1 MSATNDNGKRVREE
15 EWKNSFICPICMSFM
30 AGHIY
35 QCVLGHVVC
44 ASCLKNILR
53 NTRRSCPSCRKLF
66 RQDITK
72 IPRNRSLE
80 DLREKMFCPCP
91 YDGCDEMVLH
101 GDMASHKQHC
111 VHKPNASGLWNGER
125 YVGEWKHGKPHGKGT
140 GVHLQK
146 NNISMFFCN
155 DSKEIRW
162 KYSGLWKEGV
172 PNSARDL
179 NGARESYRA
188 ISDNEEL
195 IYEGEWLD
203 GYPHGF
209 GFAYNYTHTY
219 EGYWKNGL
227 LHGTN
232 ANMLTNGKYGDELP
246 CYADA
251 TFVDDMITYG
261 TVTNTHNLFPDI
273 EYESYTG
280 EFALKNCEGVPH
292 GKGTMIF
299 FNGDTYTGQF
309 IYGSP
314 AAIKKKYK
322 HIAEFIDCNII
333 KNMPQTSVVGLNEI
347 WLRYSAICYQDGYTA
362 NKEELRNAME
372 LRFNE
377 MTKQNEWAGWKGIAL
392 RKTS

>member
-1 MSATNDNGKRVREE
+1 MT
-15 EWKNSFICPICMSFM
+15 
-30 AGHIY
+30 GHIY

-44 ASCLKNILR
+44 ASCLKSILR
-53 NTRRSCPSCRKLF
+53 NTGRSCPSCRKPF

-72 IPRNRSLE
+72 TPRIRSLE

-91 YDGCDEMVLH
+91 HDGCDEMVLQD
-101 GDMASHKQHC
+101 DMASHKQHC

-146 NNISMFFCN
+146 NNISMFFCY

-162 KYSGLWKEGV
+162 KYTGQWKEGV
-172 PNSARDL
+172 PN
-179 NGARESYRA
+179 GAPDPDGA

-195 IYEGEWLD
+195 RYDGEWLD

-209 GFAYNYTHTY
+209 GFASNYTHTY
-219 EGYWKNGL
+219 EGCWKNGL

-232 ANMLTNGKYGDELP
+232 ANMLINGKYGDEEP

-251 TFVDDMITYG
+251 TFVDDVITYG

-273 EYESYTG
+273 QYESYTG
-280 EFALKNCEGVPH
+280 EFALKNSEGVPH
-292 GKGTMIF
+292 GKGTMTF
-299 FNGDTYTGQF
+299 FNGDTYTGHF
-309 IYGSP
+309 IYGNP
-314 AAIKKKYK
+314 AVYKMSNETKYK
-322 HIAEFIDCNII
+322 ARCNPIGDFIDGNII
-333 KNMPQTSVVGLNEI
+333 KNKPRTSMVGLNEI
-347 WLRYSAICYQDGYTA
+347 WLRYSATCRQDGVTA
-362 NKEELRNAME
+362 NKEELRDAME

-377 MTKQNEWAGWKGIAL
+377 MTKQNGWAGWKGIAL
-392 RKTS
+392 NMLHW